1 MAKEIPVLGRA
12 REKLKTLSA
21 KRPDEAQTTALKT
34 FGLRA
39 ASAALL
45 FISQI
50 ALARWMG
57 AGEYGIFVTAWTTV
71 LILGGI
77 SHLGLNTTMLRL
89 VPEYFASGSHDSL
102 RGLIRG
108 GRIFAITSAI
118 IVGLIGTFVLWTRD
132 GASLSLT
139 SPLVLA
145 MVCVPIFALMD
156 VQDGIGRG
164 QGWAMEAIA
173 PNYILRPLLLLI
185 LIGALHE
192 ASLPTNASTA
202 MVVLLLSL
210 LAAAAVQTFYIQRR
224 IRETIPRGDMQFA
237 PAKWIKISLPM
248 LVFGV
253 SDLAMQNADVLILN
267 AFRAPEEI
275 GVYYAAAKTTALAL
289 FIQYAIGSAYAGRIA
304 AAGGLNDRERI
315 ESLVSEAVRWTFYPT
330 AAIMVAIL
338 AVGYPVLAGFGDTF
352 TGAYPLM
359 FIMALGVL
367 ARSAVGPSEVVLNML
382 GLHRQC
388 ALSYVIGA
396 IVCIGLNFALIPWL
410 GVAGAATGT
419 ATALAT
425 VAALNWYA
433 AKRHLGLNI
442 FVLGNG
448 RTQPGTLAP
457 EPSLT

>member
-1 MAKEIPVLGRA
+1 MRHAYFEKIRA
-12 REKLKTLSA
+12 LLA
-21 KRPDEAQTTALKT
+21 KRPDEAQATALKT

-39 ASAALL
+39 GSAALL
-45 FISQI
+45 FVSQI

-57 AGEYGIFVTAWTTV
+57 AGEYGVFVTAWTTV

-89 VPEYFASGSHDSL
+89 VPEYFAAGTHASL

-108 GRIFAITSAI
+108 GRIFAIFTAI
-118 IVGLIGTFVLWTRD
+118 LVALIGALVLWTRD

-139 SPLVLA
+139 SPLVIA
-145 MVCVPIFALMD
+145 MLCVPIFALMD

-185 LIGALHE
+185 LIGAMHE

-202 MVVLLLSL
+202 MMVLLVSL
-210 LAAAAVQTFYIQRR
+210 VAAAAVQTFFIQRR
-224 IRETIPRGDMQFA
+224 IHETIPAGDMHFA

-253 SDLAMQNADVLILN
+253 SDLAMQNADVIILN
-267 AFRAPEEI
+267 IFRAPEEI

-304 AAGGLNDRERI
+304 AAGGLNDRARI
-315 ESLVSEAVRWTFYPT
+315 ESLASEAVRWTFYPT
-330 AAIMVAIL
+330 AAVMVCIL
-338 AVGYPVLAGFGDTF
+338 AVGYPVLSSFGDTF

-359 FIMALGVL
+359 FIMALGVV
-367 ARSAVGPSEVVLNML
+367 ARSAVGPSEVILNML

-388 ALSYVIGA
+388 ALSYIAGA
-396 IVCIGLNFALIPWL
+396 IVCVGLNFTLIPL
-410 GVAGAATGT
+410 FGVAGAATAT
-419 ATALAT
+419 ASALAT

-433 AKRHLGLNI
+433 AKRYLNLNI
-442 FVLGNG
+442 FVFGVG
-448 RTQPGTLAP
+448 RTPAP
-457 EPSLT
+457 ALTPQPSLT